1 MQKRIRAS
9 LAIPVIALLLC
20 AAPGCAGRSAVAV
33 TTAVATNQSLG
44 ATLDFSGVLLPAQTA
59 DISSQIGG
67 KVTSLGFQAG
77 DAVKAGDVLM
87 QLDTQTLNAQLAQAE
102 AGLQSAEA
110 AAGAAGNQASIA
122 KIALD
127 AAQRDYDR
135 TKALFASGAASQSDM
150 DDATDKL
157 NTAQKQYDNAS
168 GPAIDQ
174 ATAAVNTAQA
184 NIDVLNVQLSE
195 ATIKSPLD
203 GVLANR
209 NVDVGDVV
217 TPGVAVMS
225 VVDASSLKLRSTVTQ
240 DELPLLAL
248 GQEMDITVDSFPG
261 QDSKGTVTMLGPIA
275 VSTGEVFP
283 IEVTIKNDGHLMAG
297 LTAQAS
303 AAVKASGI
311 VVPSSAVVQSNGASY
326 VFVIKDGVASRRL
339 VSTGLS
345 SDAGTLILK
354 GLAAGEQIAVT
365 NTDALADNMPVTTQ

>member
-102 AGLQSAEA
+102 AGLQSAGA

-225 VVDASSLKLRSTVTQ
+225 VVDASSLKLTSTVTQ